1 MAASSW
7 QTMAE
12 IARLLLKGQ
21 CPSCDHHSSRLFG
34 HLLRGILS
42 YLLEISFLPWLLET
56 TAEMFR
62 VNKMELHLIQQ
73 WLNHVAPL
81 CTTPRI
87 QVPSPHRRAS
97 LQPHKFLEIRRHGHM
112 RPISGWKRS
121 IRWGRTASLSMATK
135 HLFLSG
141 MSAWR
146 EGRTHMYTPFSH
158 EITYN
163 ILVRVK
169 CRLFYSVQPLPSVVA
184 KGSYSLR
191 FRAPFFSL
199 DGGLARERA

>member
-1 MAASSW
+1 ML
-7 QTMAE
+7 
-12 IARLLLKGQ
+12 I
-21 CPSCDHHSSRLFG
+21 F
-34 HLLRGILS
+34 
-42 YLLEISFLPWLLET
+42 LLEISFLPWLLET

-121 IRWGRTASLSMATK
+121 LPLSMATE

-146 EGRTHMYTPFSH
+146 EGRTHMCTPFSH
-158 EITYN
+158 EITYT
-163 ILVRVK
+163 ILIKCSLFCSPPPVRRGKRQLQLKVHSSI
-169 CRLFYSVQPLPSVVA
+169 FQS
-184 KGSYSLR
+184 GWR
-191 FRAPFFSL
+191 FGKRV
-199 DGGLARERA
+199 GITVY

>member
-1 MAASSW
+1 
-7 QTMAE
+7 
-12 IARLLLKGQ
+12 
-21 CPSCDHHSSRLFG
+21 
-34 HLLRGILS
+34 
-42 YLLEISFLPWLLET
+42 
-56 TAEMFR
+56 MFR
-62 VNKMELHLIQQ
+62 VNKMALHLIQQ

-112 RPISGWKRS
+112 GPISVGKRS
-121 IRWGRTASLSMATK
+121 LPLSMATE

-146 EGRTHMYTPFSH
+146 ESRTHVYTPFSH

-169 CRLFYSVQPLPSVVA
+169 CRLFCSAPPVRRGSRQSQLKVHSSIFQSGWRFG
-184 KGSYSLR
+184 KGAGITVY
-191 FRAPFFSL
+191 
-199 DGGLARERA
+199 